1 MAFRRARDPEGRMS
15 LGDHLREFR
24 NRLVKSALAVVLGG
38 VVGWIVYDQHSW
50 FEGVYALLTAP
61 VDDYRQA
68 HPDRADDIKLTLS
81 GITTAFSLH
90 LSVALFVGVILASP
104 VWLYQIWAFIV
115 PGLTRKERRVSL
127 SFIGAAVPLF
137 LGGILLAHFSL
148 PLVIGVLLDFTPN
161 GAANFQGAGDYI
173 NFVTRFSLGFGLAFL
188 MPVFQVALN
197 LIGVLSSQRMLKA
210 WRPAVLI
217 IFVFAAMMMPT
228 PDPYSMFMLALPLTA
243 LYFAAIGAS
252 RLLERGKQRR
262 RPDWADVP
270 DDEASA
276 L

>member
-15 LGDHLREFR
+15 LGDHVREFR
-24 NRLVKSALAVVLGG
+24 NRLVKSALAVLVGT
-38 VVGWIVYDQHSW
+38 VVGWVIYDKHSW
-50 FEGVYALLTAP
+50 FEGVYALLTSP
-61 VDDYRQA
+61 VEQYRLE
-68 HPDRADDIKLTLS
+68 HPERADDIKLTLS

-90 LSVALFVGVILASP
+90 FSVAIFVGLILASP
-104 VWLYQIWAFIV
+104 VWLYQVWAFIV

-161 GAANFQGAGDYI
+161 GAANFQAAGDYI

-188 MPVFQVALN
+188 LPVFQVALN
-197 LIGVLSSQRMLKA
+197 TIGLLSSRRMLKA

-217 IFVFAAMMMPT
+217 IFVFSAMMMPT

-243 LYFAAIGAS
+243 LYFGAIGVS
-252 RLLERGKQRR
+252 RLLERGKQRK
-262 RPDWADVP
+262 RPEWTDVP
-270 DDEASA
+270 DDQAST